1 MILHRS
7 PPLAYKSACAA
18 GITDEMSPKPVY
30 VDEDYKGTGKLEGK
44 VCGRWAPFPA
54 RSVR

>member
-1 MILHRS
+1 M
-7 PPLAYKSACAA
+7 AYKSACAA